1 MNIDKI
7 KELKLD
13 EATEKFATTLMGEID
28 GMVKSA
34 KEGIASTAEVEAKI
48 TEKMATLSERIGI
61 IIKALTGRT
70 LYSDETYENLNYQLL
85 VLKEQLNLGLS

>member
-34 KEGIASTAEVEAKI
+34 RRAW
-48 TEKMATLSERIGI
+48 L
-61 IIKALTGRT
+61 
-70 LYSDETYENLNYQLL
+70 QLL
-85 VLKEQLNLGLS
+85 RLRLR